1 MEISFSSKKEY
12 LQHPGKLRVHWLG
25 PYEVKYVTNG
35 GSVQLKDFTGKE
47 MQGLVNGSRLK
58 MYRDSQPT
66 NSQ

>member
-12 LQHPGKLRVHWLG
+12 LQHPGKFIMHCLG
-25 PYEVKYVTNG
+25 PYEVKYVTYG
-35 GSVQLKDFTGKE
+35 VYVQLKDFTGKE